1 MGTDLELVNA
11 TLSGDKSA
19 FGVLVSRYQTQV
31 YRLAYRIVSNS
42 SAASDVAQ
50 EALLKAY
57 QNLEQLKDRSKFP
70 LWLFQIAK
78 NQSISWIRKYQ
89 ENLAAVEDELDND
102 RLHLPPAPDEI
113 LIQRELHEQVMEAI
127 AKLPE
132 HNRKAAQMFYLEDR
146 SYSEIQDELGITKGT
161 LGRLLYEA
169 RVELRKSLK
178 RAYQGVLLWVSNG
191 LKRMLRLIPGQIGT
205 IADTSIL
212 STAKYLV
219 ISIMLHLVFFAG
231 ISITALLWGTSNG
244 TNNRADYDSVVD
256 TSLAKSRVSDL
267 MPLPL
272 YIHAKLPSRRHT
284 RRNSLKPVQSAEI
297 AAARRVIHKL
307 PKPERLR
314 PRIPQSIST
323 PAGSSQMPGLAS
335 AADISRARY
344 FPYPATPDLA
354 ATPLHTTIRPKRS
367 QCRPGPER
375 LASADRL
382 RPYTYAM
389 TSDTASAPGAEDSDS
404 LGAKETLP
412 SSYGP
417 FYRYDRPVRN
427 VQKVLSQVAAMAWI
441 RQYRAWILQTED
453 GRTPIGILEEY
464 TASTLQV
471 MTKDSPFSTVLVSGS
486 DLEVLKAFVASD
498 IAPVVI
504 TRSPIGPKHIR
515 ALVGYD
521 DTTERLVVIDPIYY
535 AKARFDYSEFCS
547 QWDDPQNACLL
558 VFPQSVVLPE
568 TVRNCLAR
576 YLPEE
581 KVESISIRVPKRR

>member
-1 MGTDLELVNA
+1 MDTDLELVNA

-57 QNLEQLKDRSKFP
+57 QNLDQLKDRSKFP

-78 NQSISWIRKYQ
+78 NQSISWVRKYQ
-89 ENLAAVEDELDND
+89 ENLTVVEDELDND

-178 RAYQGVLLWVSNG
+178 SAYQGILLWVSNG
-191 LKRMLRLIPGQIGT
+191 LKRMLRLIPEQIGT

-219 ISIMLHLVFFAG
+219 ISMMLHLVFFTG

-244 TNNRADYDSVVD
+244 TNNRADYGSVVD
-256 TSLAKSRVSDL
+256 ASLVKSRVPDL
-267 MPLPL
+267 IPLPS
-272 YIHAKLPSRRHT
+272 YIHAKLPSRRPMRT
-284 RRNSLKPVQSAEI
+284 NSLKPVQSAEI
-297 AAARRVIHKL
+297 AAARRVIHKPLL

-314 PRIPQSIST
+314 PRLPQSIST
-323 PAGSSQMPGLAS
+323 PAGSSQMPELAS
-335 AADISRARY
+335 AADIFRAR
-344 FPYPATPDLA
+344 FLPYPATPDLTS
-354 ATPLHTTIRPKRS
+354 TPLHTTIRSKRS
-367 QCRPGPER
+367 QHRPGPKR
-375 LASADRL
+375 PASADKL

-389 TSDTASAPGAEDSDS
+389 TPDTASAPGAKDSDS

-412 SSYGP
+412 SS
-417 FYRYDRPVRN
+417 
-427 VQKVLSQVAAMAWI
+427 
-441 RQYRAWILQTED
+441 
-453 GRTPIGILEEY
+453 
-464 TASTLQV
+464 
-471 MTKDSPFSTVLVSGS
+471 
-486 DLEVLKAFVASD
+486 
-498 IAPVVI
+498 
-504 TRSPIGPKHIR
+504 
-515 ALVGYD
+515 
-521 DTTERLVVIDPIYY
+521 
-535 AKARFDYSEFCS
+535 
-547 QWDDPQNACLL
+547 
-558 VFPQSVVLPE
+558 
-568 TVRNCLAR
+568 
-576 YLPEE
+576 
-581 KVESISIRVPKRR
+581 